1 MPSTNK
7 TPKLGLNN
15 WVGTDKPKRADFV
28 ADNTILDGVIA
39 GHMEDTVLHL
49 TDADRVM
56 LSSGIV
62 TDMFAGDGAEQTY
75 IGFPFNPRAV
85 IVFMQNRPP
94 VEHDELGGYMIVNFG
109 IATLVSKSAGIMLD
123 RNKVYLSQSQSA
135 PSAGGM
141 FLNLNKNFGQ
151 YAYLA
156 FR

>member
-28 ADNTILDGVIA
+28 ADNAILDSVIA

-49 TDADRVM
+49 TDADRV
-56 LSSGIV
+56 LLTGGIV
-62 TDMFAGDGAEQTY
+62 TDIFSGDGEEQAV
-75 IGFPFNPRAV
+75 ISFPFNPRAV
-85 IVFMQNRPP
+85 VVFMQNRPP
-94 VEHDELGGYMIVNFG
+94 VEYNEIGGYTITNFG
-109 IATLVSKSAGIMLD
+109 IATLVSKSAGIALD
-123 RNKVYLSQSQSA
+123 RDKVYLTQSQSA
-135 PSAGGM
+135 PSAGGV
-141 FLNLNKNFGQ
+141 FLNLNKSFGQ